1 MRSTVF
7 LFIFLSQVSI
17 AWGLTPEQWFQEGN
31 KFSAEGQFKE
41 AVKVYKKSNTG
52 NALSPVAHYNLGIAY
67 KNLGQFDDAITSLEK
82 SVKQSLIKMMKE
94 MMNLYG
100 NFQRIKKGL
109 STHFKISEDKLKV
122 LFQYIYGKSETV
134 TMYFFL

>member
-1 MRSTVF
+1 
-7 LFIFLSQVSI
+7 
-17 AWGLTPEQWFQEGN
+17 
-31 KFSAEGQFKE
+31 
-41 AVKVYKKSNTG
+41 
-52 NALSPVAHYNLGIAY
+52 
-67 KNLGQFDDAITSLEK
+67 
-82 SVKQSLIKMMKE
+82 MMKE